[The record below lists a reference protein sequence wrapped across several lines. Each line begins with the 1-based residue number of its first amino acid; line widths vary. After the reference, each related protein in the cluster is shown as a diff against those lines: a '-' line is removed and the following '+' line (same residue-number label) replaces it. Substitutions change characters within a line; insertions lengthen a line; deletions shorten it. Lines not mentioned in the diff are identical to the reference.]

1 MDLRWKVS
9 ILFCLE
15 PIKNRHYALQAVM
28 YIIYKHLCSH
38 GMHIYIIA
46 ATYIQTWKCI
56 VCLSARSTLSL
67 IVNILT
73 AHPVSSQLEVN
84 VTYGSYKSFNP
95 YWFPDYAGRLARFQ
109 QAKETLDD
117 QV

>member
-1 MDLRWKVS
+1 
-9 ILFCLE
+9 
-15 PIKNRHYALQAVM
+15 M